1 MTKTMYRAAVRSV
14 SLLMIV
20 GAMWTTVYAGK
31 KKKVSDVDEANWRQ
45 LAGKSSLVDHSK
57 IDTSKLVWPLPPAV
71 PRIRYVREIQKEV
84 KPTDTPSGAPA
95 PEAKKK
101 QGWMDRMA
109 GVETTEN
116 GVKKMQRDHWL
127 AKPYGIG
134 VDSKGRVYVADTFVC
149 AVLIFDLE
157 QKATKLLRNGV
168 DAQWQTI
175 TGLTVDDADRVFVV
189 DSGKHRVTV
198 FSKDLKLEN
207 YFGDDQLK
215 TPTGVAVDP
224 ENRLVYVVDTEKQQ
238 VAVFDAD
245 NFKYLRAIGRPMKDV
260 SDDAPG
266 ALSKPTNVT
275 VDQNALIYIADTL
288 NNRIQVF
295 DADGN
300 FVRMWGKAGDAPGI
314 FRPPEGV
321 VGGQRRPH
329 LGC

>member
-1 MTKTMYRAAVRSV
+1 
-14 SLLMIV
+14 
-20 GAMWTTVYAGK
+20 
-31 KKKVSDVDEANWRQ
+31 
-45 LAGKSSLVDHSK
+45 
-57 IDTSKLVWPLPPAV
+57 
-71 PRIRYVREIQKEV
+71 
-84 KPTDTPSGAPA
+84 
-95 PEAKKK
+95 
-101 QGWMDRMA
+101 
-109 GVETTEN
+109 
-116 GVKKMQRDHWL
+116 
-127 AKPYGIG
+127 
-134 VDSKGRVYVADTFVC
+134 
-149 AVLIFDLE
+149 
-157 QKATKLLRNGV
+157 
-168 DAQWQTI
+168 
-175 TGLTVDDADRVFVV
+175 VDDADRVFVV